1 MSEKLL
7 LSSADKSFS
16 REFVRAWRTWQRT
29 PPPVENFRQGADELP
44 AWQIECD
51 LDHLCTWIF
60 GLGSA
65 LFEGRRCNFARM
77 AAEDLGELW
86 RIELELERLP
96 VPEKEKRK
104 YRKYIALTRLLLDEI
119 IRCQSAGQ
127 ARTEPTHRH
136 NGTHAS

>member
-7 LSSADKSFS
+7 LSSANKSVS

-29 PPPVENFRQGADELP
+29 PPPVENFRLGADEMP
-44 AWQIECD
+44 TWQIEGD
-51 LDHLCTWIF
+51 LDHLCTWIY
-60 GLGSA
+60 GLGTA

-86 RIELELERLP
+86 RIELEVERLP
-96 VPEKEKRK
+96 VSEKEKRK

-119 IRCQSAGQ
+119 VRCHSAGPKL
-127 ARTEPTHRH
+127 TEPTHRP